1 MGEGR
6 PGFLENEAFGKGPCQ
21 SERRASSKAETAR
34 FRKGQ
39 RELSLFVWQNLH
51 LGKAAWPESSA
62 AICEMADQSS
72 DSPPRAS
79 RVRKRSRIR
88 LASGRGTRSDSPA
101 ASVRRTSLSPS
112 GATKPAGVNFLSAIS
127 PP

>member
-21 SERRASSKAETAR
+21 TERRSSSKAVTAR

-39 RELSLFVWQNLH
+39 RELSLFVWQDLH
-51 LGKAAWPESSA
+51 LGKVAWPESSA

-79 RVRKRSRIR
+79 RVRKQV
-88 LASGRGTRSDSPA
+88 ADQ
-101 ASVRRTSLSPS
+101 
-112 GATKPAGVNFLSAIS
+112 AGERKRYPQRFPCSKREAHILESKW
-127 PP
+127 